1 MFKSPEGNGKV
12 AGIIYLHRITDPRM
26 TRTVVKNFD
35 MFQKL
40 CGRNFYQR
48 VVLVTTMWPEGTSQF
63 PNTTKDEQLT
73 FGESENDEFYR
84 QLLHREKDLEVNYW
98 GSMIRQ
104 GSTHFRFTG
113 TQDSAWRI
121 FNYIIDARAKARLA
135 AIRIQMEL
143 VEQGKEVPKTDAG
156 KHLHGLLQ
164 GLVMKQGGMIEQ
176 LRNELVKSAGR
187 DRAVIN
193 ALLEELSRLREERA
207 QTMREVNVL
216 DSSLIRTIRKVF
228 R

>member
-1 MFKSPEGNGKV
+1 M
-12 AGIIYLHRITDPRM
+12 
-26 TRTVVKNFD
+26 
-35 MFQKL
+35 
-40 CGRNFYQR
+40 
-48 VVLVTTMWPEGTSQF
+48 TTMWPEGTSQF
-63 PNTTKDEQLT
+63 PNTTKDEQLA
-73 FGESENDEFYR
+73 FGENDEFYR
-84 QLLHREKDLEVNYW
+84 QLLNREKDLEVNYW
-98 GSMIRQ
+98 GPMIRQ

-187 DRAVIN
+187 DRAVID

-216 DSSLIRTIRKVF
+216 DLSLIRTIRKVF